1 MPRLPKTLRARGPR
15 AVFFVATAFSSV
27 FGAITVECPPAYE
40 PLAHDRGRVT
50 GELAKGKG
58 DRAAGPDGTEQPAAL
73 LGTLV
78 HIHTNE
84 HLLLTASEPTDARFT
99 SFLADHV
106 TDSTEPIDPRL
117 LGLLRKLAVAH
128 PDARFEMVSGY
139 RSTKLNESRRK
150 KGRHVASH
158 SQHSLGQAVDFR
170 VVPKG
175 ATHGVHPRALEKEI
189 RALGWDGGVGVYTL
203 ESDWFVHAD
212 VGKNRRWSG

>member
-1 MPRLPKTLRARGPR
+1 MSGLSKTLRARGNR
-15 AVFFVATAFSSV
+15 AVLIAMTAFSSL
-27 FGAITVECPPAYE
+27 FGAITVETPRAYE
-40 PLAHDRGRVT
+40 RGAPRHGNVT
-50 GELAKGKG
+50 GELAKGKEG
-58 DRAAGPDGTEQPAAL
+58 GAPEGTEDPGPL
-73 LGTLV
+73 LGTLA

-84 HLLLTASEPTDARFT
+84 HLPLTASEPTDARFT

-139 RSTKLNESRRK
+139 RSAKLNESRRK

-175 ATHGVHPRALEKEI
+175 ATRGVHPRALEKEI
-189 RALGWDGGVGVYTL
+189 RDLGWDGGVGVYTL

>member
-1 MPRLPKTLRARGPR
+1 MPGLSKTLRGRGNR
-15 AVFFVATAFSSV
+15 AVFIAITAFSSL
-27 FGAITVECPPAYE
+27 FGAITVEAPRANE
-40 PLAHDRGRVT
+40 PSAPRHGNVT
-50 GELAKGKG
+50 GELAKGK
-58 DRAAGPDGTEQPAAL
+58 DAKAGPEATEAAPL
-73 LGTLV
+73 LGTLA

-117 LGLLRKLAVAH
+117 LGLLRKLSVVH

-139 RSTKLNESRRK
+139 RSAKLNESRRK

-158 SQHSLGQAVDFR
+158 SQHTLGQAVDFR
-170 VVPKG
+170 IVPKG
-175 ATHGVHPRALEKEI
+175 ATRGVHPRLLEKEI
-189 RALGWDGGVGVYTL
+189 RDLGWDGGVGVYTL

-212 VGKNRRWSG
+212 VGKNRHWNG